1 MCKMITKKIY
11 PYFVLVLLFVGCAGS
26 QSQLAA
32 PPMGGSSAVRE
43 EFDPYTLNDDDFLL
57 QPAARAEVSPPQATP
72 LSAQTE
78 TTRKIAGFRV
88 QVAAVL
94 DRTRA
99 ESVREHIQRELQALT
114 YIYYDEDTHLYKIQ
128 ASNSRTPEQAE
139 RLRDEIKAQGFPEAY
154 VVRTQIEVT
163 DVQPQVKRP
172 VTTLGFRVQIFS
184 SSTRHAAEEAQNQ
197 ARAQLNRNDVF
208 IDFEPPYFKVRVG
221 NFQTRKDAEKFLA
234 EAKKKGYETPFIV
247 QAQIRISPR

>member
-1 MCKMITKKIY
+1 MPKKIY
-11 PYFVLVLLFVGCAGS
+11 SYSVLVLLFIGCAGS
-26 QSQLAA
+26 QSQIAV

-57 QPAARAEVSPPQATP
+57 QPSARAEIAPPRATP
-72 LSAQTE
+72 FSVPA
-78 TTRKIAGFRV
+78 TRRIEGFRV

-99 ESVREHIQRELQALT
+99 ESLRERIQREVQALT

-128 ASNSRTPEQAE
+128 AGNSRTPEQAE
-139 RLRDEIKAQGFPEAY
+139 RLRDDIKAQGFPEVY

-163 DVQPQVKRP
+163 DVQPQVRRP
-172 VTTLGFRVQIFS
+172 VTTSGFRVQIFS

-197 ARAQLNRNDVF
+197 ARAQLNRDDVF
-208 IDFEPPYFKVRVG
+208 IDFEPPYFKVRIG
-221 NFQTRKDAEKFLA
+221 NFQARKDAEKFLA

-247 QAQIRISPR
+247 QAQIRTSPR